1 MDRRR
6 VMGPVA
12 LVVVVGGL
20 ASAVFLGYG
29 PDFEDRSM
37 GAPQVACPRL
47 RLSEHR
53 CTAVIDQANK
63 QLGGDVAGLI
73 GVELGRP
80 NGSQVSIGGYLVAVV
95 RFHLP
100 DGSVSDEEVW
110 CRGVGNGP
118 RPWCDE

>member
-1 MDRRR
+1 
-6 VMGPVA
+6 MGRIA
-12 LVVVVGGL
+12 LVVVVVGL
-20 ASAVFLGYG
+20 ASAAFLGYV

-63 QLGGDVAGLI
+63 QLGSGATGLI
-73 GVELGRP
+73 SVELGRP

-100 DGSVSDEEVW
+100 DGRVSDEEVW
-110 CRGVGNGP
+110 CWGVGNGP